1 MAVPYRELFI
11 DGAWVSAASNGRL
24 DVISPGTEDVVGS
37 IPRGGAAD
45 VNKAVEAATKAFYS
59 GPWRKL
65 SGHQRAVYLRQIAE
79 KVKEKKIDLARLE
92 CLDNGKPISE
102 AEWDID
108 DVAGCFEYYA
118 DLAEKLD
125 GSQDSPVPLPME
137 EFKTVLRRE
146 PLGPVGLISAWN
158 YPMLIAT
165 WKVAPALAAGC
176 TVVLKPSE
184 MASLT
189 CLELA
194 AIAEE
199 VQLPPGVLNVVT
211 GLGVEAGAP
220 LSGHPCIAKI
230 SFTGSTA
237 TGQRIAE
244 AAAKN
249 GVQTCM
255 ELGGKSC
262 LIVFSDADVDDAV
275 EWACFGCFWTNGQIC
290 SATSR
295 LLVHEDIADAF
306 YARLKKRAE
315 NIKIADPLQ
324 ANTRLGPVIS
334 SGQLEK
340 ILGFI
345 EDTKRE
351 GATLL
356 TGGKRPEHL
365 SRGYFV
371 EPTVFINVKPEMRL
385 WREEVFGPVLASAT
399 FRTEEE
405 AIAIANGSQYGLAA
419 AVISADAE
427 RCKRV
432 ASAMETGIVWINC
445 SQPCFC
451 QAPWGGK
458 KASGYGRELGT
469 YGLDSYLSVKQVTT
483 YVSKD
488 RWNWYPVESKL

>member
-1 MAVPYRELFI
+1 MGVQHRELYI
-11 DGAWVSAASNGRL
+11 DGAWVTCASNGRI
-24 DVISPGTEDVVGS
+24 DVISPGSENVVGS

-45 VNKAVEAATKAFYS
+45 INRAVAAATRAFYKGWSQTS
-59 GPWRKL
+59 GKE
-65 SGHQRAVYLRQIAE
+65 RATYLRRIAE
-79 KVKEKKIDLARLE
+79 KVKERKEELAELE
-92 CLDNGKPISE
+92 TLDNGKPISE
-102 AEWDID
+102 AQWDID

-125 GSQDSPVPLPME
+125 ESQDSPVALPME

-189 CLELA
+189 CLEMA
-194 AIAEE
+194 AIAHD

-211 GLGVEAGAP
+211 GYGTEAGAP
-220 LSGHPCIAKI
+220 LSAHPGVAKI

-249 GVQTCM
+249 GVPTCM

-262 LIVFSDADVDDAV
+262 LIVFNDADIEDAV

-306 YARLKKRAE
+306 YARLKQRAE

-324 ANTRLGPVIS
+324 ADTRLGPVIS
-334 SGQLEK
+334 SAQLEK

-345 EDTKRE
+345 EDTKAD

-356 TGGKRPEHL
+356 TGGKRPGHL
-365 SRGYFV
+365 PQGYFV
-371 EPTVFINVKPEMRL
+371 EPTVFTNVKPEMRL

-405 AIAIANGSQYGLAA
+405 AIAVANASQYGLAA

-432 ASAMETGIVWINC
+432 ADAMETGIVWINC

-488 RWNWYPVESKL
+488 RWDWYPPSKL